1 MHNSGTM
8 RGNLKLVLAGVALLL
23 PAVAGAQTYKCV
35 DAAGKVTYSG
45 ASCGDLGLKDAG
57 EVRNKINIS
66 PAQKVAPPAPAPAP
80 APAPKKAPVPAAAKA
95 PAVPADLPP
104 DTIIDEGRTDGKRCF
119 TVKTAKGVATRCNDK
134 PE

>member
-1 MHNSGTM
+1 VHNSGSM
-8 RGNLKLVLAGVALLL
+8 KDRLKLALAGCALLL

-35 DAAGKVTYSG
+35 DAAGK
-45 ASCGDLGLKDAG
+45 DAG

-66 PAQKVAPPAPAPAP
+66 PAQKVARPAPAPAP
-80 APAPKKAPVPAAAKA
+80 APAPKKAPAPAAAKA
-95 PAVPADLPP
+95 PALPP
-104 DTIIDEGRTDGKRCF
+104 DTIVDEGRTDGKRCF

>member
-1 MHNSGTM
+1 M
-8 RGNLKLVLAGVALLL
+8 RDAFPLVFAGLVLLA
-23 PAVAGAQTYKCV
+23 PAVAGAQTYKCI
-35 DAAGKVTYSG
+35 DAAGKVTYTGTRCS
-45 ASCGDLGLKDAG
+45 DLGLKDAG

-66 PAQKVAPPAPAPAP
+66 PAQKVARPAPAPAP
-80 APAPKKAPVPAAAKA
+80 ASAPAAAKAPAAAAAKA

-104 DTIIDEGRTDGKRCF
+104 DTIVDEGRTDGKRCF